1 MNITMQKILFLD
13 RDGVLINEPADDP
26 QIDSFEK
33 LKFTKGLF
41 TNLAEIATKLDYS
54 LVMVTNQDGLGTDS
68 FPEKDFWPV
77 HNMVI
82 NTLASEGVEF
92 DEVCIDR
99 SFEEDNSP
107 NRKPRTGMLTKYMS
121 GKYDLENSFVIGDR
135 LTDMQLAKNLG
146 CKGIRINGRQE
157 ITSDLKDVVALDTN
171 DWSSIKSFLFKIDRK
186 AKAIRN
192 TSETK
197 LKGSINLDG
206 TGIAEIQTGLGFF
219 DHMLD
224 QIAKHASIDLFL
236 SSEGDLHIDEHHTVE
251 DTAIVLGQLF
261 HEALG
266 KKAGIKRYGF
276 SLPMDEAKAEVLLD
290 FGGRPW
296 IVWDVNFKREMIGDV
311 ATELFYHFFK
321 SFSDHAKCN
330 LNISAKADN
339 EHHLIESIFK
349 AFAKAIKE
357 AKSRTG
363 STDIPSTKGSL

>member
-1 MNITMQKILFLD
+1 MQKILFLD

-26 QIDSFEK
+26 QIDAFEK

-41 TNLAEIATKLDYS
+41 TNLSEIASKLDYK

-77 HNMVI
+77 QNFI
-82 NTLASEGVEF
+82 IDTLESEGIRF
-92 DEVCIDR
+92 DEICIDR
-99 SFEEDNSP
+99 SFAEDNSP
-107 NRKPRTGMLTKYMS
+107 YRKPRTGMLKKYMS
-121 GKYDLENSFVIGDR
+121 GDYDLEHSYVIGDR
-135 LTDMQLAKNLG
+135 LTDMELARNLG
-146 CKGIRINGRQE
+146 CSAIRINGRQDIPDE
-157 ITSDLKDVVALDTN
+157 LADIVKLDTTE
-171 DWSSIKSFLFKIDRK
+171 WSAIKTYLFKIDRK

-197 LKGSINLDG
+197 IKGAINLDG
-206 TGIAEIQTGLGFF
+206 SGLTSIHTGLGFF

-224 QIAKHASIDLFL
+224 QIAKHASIDLFI
-236 SSEGDLHIDEHHTVE
+236 ETKGDLEIDEHHTVE

-261 HEALG
+261 HDALG

-290 FGGRPW
+290 FGGRAW
-296 IVWDVNFKREMIGDV
+296 IVWDVVFKREKIGDV
-311 ATELFYHFFK
+311 STELFFHFFK

-330 LNISAKADN
+330 INISASADN

-363 STDIPSTKGSL
+363 GMEIPSTKGTL